1 MVVLSSC
8 LSSCSIAA
16 RETRPAVAAVRS
28 VSITIACQT
37 GLVTANASG
46 TWRSRRPPLQL
57 LANPIPTGIYHRG
70 MAHNERAHNE
80 RAGNT
85 RRRGPFWDGV
95 EGRAP
100 LPPAAATLGL
110 EVVKADGDAGMVE
123 LAFTATEA
131 FTNPFGEVLGAFL
144 AAMLYDTVGPA
155 LLATLDPDQF
165 QSTVQLNVNFLRPVT
180 PGRFTGVGRV
190 LHRSGDLALLE
201 GSLATPDGVLVAPVT
216 ATAQVTAI
224 NSGSGANRQMPSR

>member
-1 MVVLSSC
+1 MLRRGGEVK
-8 LSSCSIAA
+8 
-16 RETRPAVAAVRS
+16 S
-28 VSITIACQT
+28 VQD
-37 GLVTANASG
+37 
-46 TWRSRRPPLQL
+46 R
-57 LANPIPTGIYHRG
+57 IPTGIYHRD
-70 MAHNERAHNE
+70 MSHNES
-80 RAGNT
+80 AGNT

-110 EVVKADGDAGMVE
+110 EVVRADGDAGVVE

-155 LLATLDPDQF
+155 LLATLGPDQF
-165 QSTVQLNVNFLRPVT
+165 QSTVQLNVNFLRPAT

-190 LHRSGDLALLE
+190 LHRNGDLALLE
-201 GSLATPDGVLVAPVT
+201 GSLATSDDVLVASATAIAEVT
-216 ATAQVTAI
+216 AV
-224 NSGSGANRQMPSR
+224 NSGPAGKDSRHDGAGLGAHPPRSGR